1 VGVSKAKKLENVRL
15 APLIWLP
22 ILFKSGKQG
31 DCVLLANEPHRF
43 RFPNGKHMAVVQH
56 HNDGPVEIR
65 PLDALFECFNK
76 VFYLSK
82 KQSADGVIDRAT
94 FSAAGPISRKIGSLS
109 VSLPNEFPM
118 KCSTQSSQQ
127 IKKQSAPNLF
137 KPPHQGVSVGG
148 WRVGVAA
155 AI

>member
-1 VGVSKAKKLENVRL
+1 M
-15 APLIWLP
+15 
-22 ILFKSGKQG
+22 
-31 DCVLLANEPHRF
+31 LANEPHRF
-43 RFPNGKHMAVVQH
+43 RFPNGKHMAAVVQH

-65 PLDALFECFNK
+65 PLDALFECFTK

-137 KPPHQGVSVGG
+137 KPPHQGALSGWVAGG
-148 WRVGVAA
+148 RYRRHLNTTIPVIVCVLSGTWDRNVVKML
-155 AI
+155 